1 MARWVLNSFS
11 TLELVVVG
19 VGGSVV
25 LTIVCV
31 LLLRRRFPRL
41 ADSEFEPVADSL
53 RVVYELI
60 FALILAF
67 VIASVLDEMGNAESA
82 VASEAT
88 TISELVRANDAF
100 PARVGGPLD
109 TAVDKYVHAVAN
121 DEWKT
126 MKDGNESA
134 QANAELEGMY
144 AEYDGVMPKGAA
156 QTAVYGQVLDD
167 LHDVTSKRRERLNI
181 AASDQPTMLRVLV
194 VVGLVLLLVL
204 EYRPHLK
211 PLAGLV
217 FMGTLAAVVTS
228 AFLLTVLLDYPFAGQ
243 VSVSNDAFKQDNLA
257 RFWSTELAYR
267 SKPGDERQ
275 PLTARGLEGLYNSI
289 AYGTLVLRCYKEK
302 SPLHA
307 AVHHCRPGDS
317 RMRGVYR
324 YYDGTLTGEVVGGVF
339 RGWWT
344 QAPTHRG
351 DDAGRVVLRRVQTA
365 DGPLVAGSYSTGSDP
380 RFTPG
385 WDLERIGGDTPPD
398 LVRRLQDPRTFIEE
412 PGAREG

>member
-1 MARWVLNSFS
+1 MARWVLNTFS
-11 TLELVVVG
+11 TAQLVVLG

-67 VIASVLDEMGNAESA
+67 VIASVLDEMGSAESA

-88 TISELVRANDAF
+88 TISELVRANDAL
-100 PARVGGPLD
+100 PPRVGRRLD
-109 TAVDKYVHAVAN
+109 AAVDKYVHAVAN
-121 DEWKT
+121 DEWKR
-126 MKDGNESA
+126 MKHGGESA

-144 AEYDGVMPKGAA
+144 AEYDGVRPKGTQ
-156 QTAVYGQVLDD
+156 QTAVYGQALDD

-181 AASDQPTMLRVLV
+181 ASSDQPTMLRVLV

-217 FMGTLAAVVTS
+217 FMGTLAGVVTS

-243 VSVSNDAFKQDNLA
+243 VSVSNEPFKQDNLA
-257 RFWSTELAYR
+257 RFWSEELAYR
-267 SKPGDERQ
+267 SKPGDDRQ
-275 PLTARGLEGLYNSI
+275 PLTAQGLEGLYNSR
-289 AYGTLVLRCYKEK
+289 AYGTLVLRCYKDN
-302 SPLHA
+302 PRHTVMLN
-307 AVHHCRPGDS
+307 CRPGDS

-324 YYDGTLTGEVVGGVF
+324 YYRGTLTGEVVRGVF

-344 QAPTHRG
+344 EAPTHG
-351 DDAGRVVLRRVQTA
+351 GADAGRVALRLVKTP
-365 DGPLVAGSYSTGSDP
+365 DGPLFAGSWNYGFAP
-380 RFTPG
+380 PNKPG
-385 WDLERIGGDTPPD
+385 WDLEAIGGDTPPD
-398 LVRRLQDPRTFIEE
+398 LVHRLHDPRTFIEE
-412 PGAREG
+412 PRGHVG